1 MGGREGG
8 EGEGASADSSTNPPP
23 QKTEWRRRMG
33 GSEEGKENILFL
45 ALSFGM
51 LPAPPAFAPEEIV
64 RWAHC
69 SFFPSP
75 IFFLVCGFQLL
86 FFRVGCRRPKSR
98 KFLARKKS
106 IFHASLKGELA
117 SYPARAGRS
126 ELPFCREPFPG
137 SQKGLQNVSLK
148 GSFGFVS
155 PPPRLALTEWKGKG
169 EACLRT
175 QTLQTPSPPLSSI
188 PPSPPFM

>member
-1 MGGREGG
+1 MG
-8 EGEGASADSSTNPPP
+8 TL
-23 QKTEWRRRMG
+23 Q
-33 GSEEGKENILFL
+33 FL
-45 ALSFGM
+45 PLS
-51 LPAPPAFAPEEIV
+51 
-64 RWAHC
+64 H
-69 SFFPSP
+69 
-75 IFFLVCGFQLL
+75 FFLVCGFQLL

-137 SQKGLQNVSLK
+137 SQRGLQNVSLK

-155 PPPRLALTEWKGKG
+155 PPPRLALTERKGKG

-175 QTLQTPSPPLSSI
+175 QTLQTPSPPFSSI
-188 PPSPPFM
+188 PVPPLLCSRFCAATQ